1 MKGNN
6 ILSLDDIS
14 SFRKFERKAV
24 LQKVKL
30 TSSKSVEVY
39 LKREDLIHETI
50 SGNKWRKLKYNLL
63 NAKKDGYNT
72 LLTFGGAYSN
82 HIHAAAYAGKLFGF
96 NTIGIIRGEEHLPL
110 NPTLADA
117 VNFGMKIQYLNRK
130 SYRNKT
136 DTNLIKKLTDV
147 YGRFYLLPEGG
158 SNNLAVKG
166 CTEIVNDIN
175 IDYDFVAAACGT
187 GGTLS
192 GIISGLNGN
201 KNIIGVPVL
210 KGADFLRNDINNY
223 VYNFSNKHYT
233 NWDLKLVYHFGGY
246 AKVNKELIQF
256 IKEFESLNNVSLDP
270 IYTGKLLYAIND
282 MIMKGE
288 FPVDSKVI
296 AIHSGGLQGI
306 RGMQNKINKLL
317 F

>member
-14 SFRKFERKAV
+14 SFRIFERKAL
-24 LQKVKL
+24 LQKVEL
-30 TSSKSVEVY
+30 NSSKNVELY
-39 LKREDLIHETI
+39 LKREDLIHKTI

-63 NAKKDGYNT
+63 KAKNDGHHT

-82 HIHAAAYAGKLFGF
+82 HIHATAYAGKLLGF

-117 VNFGMKIQYLNRK
+117 VNCGMRIQYIDRV

-136 DTNLIKKLTDV
+136 DTTFIKNLTNV

-166 CTEIVNDIN
+166 CTEIVNDIK
-175 IDYDFVAAACGT
+175 IDYDFIAAACGT

-192 GIISGLNGN
+192 GIISGLNGD
-201 KNIIGVPVL
+201 KKIIGVPVL
-210 KGADFLRNDINNY
+210 RGAEFLRNDISNY

-233 NWDLKLVYHFGGY
+233 NWDLKLDYHIGGY

-256 IKEFESLNNVSLDP
+256 IKEFESLNNVNLDP
-270 IYTGKLLYAIND
+270 IYTGKLLYAIKD
-282 MIMKGE
+282 MIIKGE
-288 FPVDSKVI
+288 FPGDSKII

-306 RGMQNKINKLL
+306 RGMQNKIKKLL